1 MANQH
6 LDPFSLLPEQIGN
19 IHLSFPSLEDIER
32 LKPKDPTHIAMLSL
46 SANMV
51 EHGAIHVSRRPKEVA
66 HSDAPVLVMKKRTAQ
81 VASAPDIKPSED
93 EDSDDFFNLLERSL
107 DRTET
112 WNCA

>member
-46 SANMV
+46 SSNMV

-93 EDSDDFFNLLERSL
+93 EDIDDFFNLIERSL
-107 DRTET
+107 DRT
-112 WNCA
+112 